1 MILMTVQGVSKSFGM
16 KSVLKDIS
24 LTLQQGARMGLI
36 GVNGSG
42 KSTLFRLIAGQMEP
56 DEGTISLMRGTRVG
70 MLTQEAD
77 IQSDLTVREELSRV
91 FEPVREM
98 ERRLRALEEEMA
110 QKHEDEAE
118 LDRLSREYARL
129 TDRFEDAG
137 GYEWPSRIQGVL
149 AGLGFAKGR
158 EDQPASVLS
167 GGEKTRL
174 CLARLLL
181 TQPDLLMLDEP
192 TNHLDLS
199 SIQWL
204 EDTLKKYRGTVLI
217 ISHDRYFM
225 NSVCDCMAEISM
237 RRLVQ
242 YEGNYDQF
250 TVKRQADIERQI
262 REYKLQQAEIARQQ
276 AIIQRYRMYNR
287 EKSIRAAE
295 SREKRL
301 EKMERLERPV
311 DEQHVRFSFE
321 ARRRTGD
328 DVLKVHGLAKGFEG
342 RRLFENFDL
351 HLRAGDRVAIIG
363 PNGVGKSTLLNII
376 ARKLKADAGEVEF
389 GANVDLGYYEQHQTG
404 LDPEKD
410 VLNELWDAFPR
421 LDLDRVRSVLALFL
435 FTGDDVYKKI
445 SMLSGGEKGRVSLCK
460 LMLKRDN
467 LLLLDEPT
475 NHLDMDSREVLEGAL
490 EDFDGTI
497 LTVSHDRYFINRV
510 ADRIIEMRP
519 DGVKEYLGNYDDYL
533 EKKRREEAGL
543 EDAAAS
549 GMTKTQLDKQ
559 RRRERLLR
567 EGKKALEKQLEAAEA
582 RIAAAEKEIQDLE
595 ARMAD
600 PELYQRPD
608 EARETARRHAELQAG
623 MDALYE
629 EWEALS
635 EAVERAV
642 RGITEDTPGKRHA
655 PRAFFPSRAKTA
667 IPHPRLRFRR
677 SRCR

>member
-1 MILMTVQGVSKSFGM
+1 MILMTVQGVSKAFGM

-56 DEGTISLMRGTRVG
+56 DEGSISLMRGTRVG

-559 RRRERLLR
+559 RRKERLLR

-595 ARMAD
+595 TRMAD

-635 EAVERAV
+635 EAVSER
-642 RGITEDTPGKRHA
+642 
-655 PRAFFPSRAKTA
+655 
-667 IPHPRLRFRR
+667 
-677 SRCR
+677 

>member
-301 EKMERLERPV
+301 EKMEKLERPV

-543 EDAAAS
+543 EEAAAS

-559 RRRERLLR
+559 RRKERLLR

-582 RIAAAEKEIQDLE
+582 RIADAEKEIQDLE

-635 EAVERAV
+635 EAVSER
-642 RGITEDTPGKRHA
+642 
-655 PRAFFPSRAKTA
+655 
-667 IPHPRLRFRR
+667 
-677 SRCR
+677 

>member
-1 MILMTVQGVSKSFGM
+1 MILMTVQGVSKAFGM

-321 ARRRTGD
+321 ARRRTGE
-328 DVLKVHGLAKGFEG
+328 DVLKVRGLAKSFEG
-342 RRLFENFDL
+342 RSLFENFDL

-595 ARMAD
+595 TRMAD

-635 EAVERAV
+635 EAVSER
-642 RGITEDTPGKRHA
+642 
-655 PRAFFPSRAKTA
+655 
-667 IPHPRLRFRR
+667 
-677 SRCR
+677 

>member
-56 DEGTISLMRGTRVG
+56 DEGSISLMRGTRVG

-118 LDRLSREYARL
+118 LSRLSREYARL

-510 ADRIIEMRP
+510 ADRVIEMRP

-559 RRRERLLR
+559 RRKERLLR

-595 ARMAD
+595 TRMAD

-635 EAVERAV
+635 EAVSER
-642 RGITEDTPGKRHA
+642 
-655 PRAFFPSRAKTA
+655 
-667 IPHPRLRFRR
+667 
-677 SRCR
+677 

>member
-56 DEGTISLMRGTRVG
+56 DEGSISLMRGTRVG

-110 QKHEDEAE
+110 QKHENEVE

-149 AGLGFAKGR
+149 AGLGFARGR

-321 ARRRTGD
+321 ARRRSGD

-510 ADRIIEMRP
+510 ADRVIEMRP

-559 RRRERLLR
+559 RRKERLLR

-595 ARMAD
+595 TRMAD

-635 EAVERAV
+635 EAVSER
-642 RGITEDTPGKRHA
+642 
-655 PRAFFPSRAKTA
+655 
-667 IPHPRLRFRR
+667 
-677 SRCR
+677 

>member
-1 MILMTVQGVSKSFGM
+1 MILLTVQNLSKSFGVNR
-16 KSVLKDIS
+16 VLSDIS
-24 LTLQQGARMGLI
+24 LTLQKGARMGLI

-42 KSTLFRLIAGQMEP
+42 KSTLLRLIAGAMEP
-56 DEGTISLMRGTRVG
+56 DEGAVTLVRGTRVG

-77 IQSDLTVREELSRV
+77 IQTDLTVREELERV

-110 QKHEDEAE
+110 ASGDEAKLE
-118 LDRLSREYARL
+118 RLSGEYARL

-149 AGLGFAKGR
+149 SGLGFARDR
-158 EDQPASVLS
+158 ENQPANLLS

-192 TNHLDLS
+192 TNHLDLA

-204 EDTLKKYRGTVLI
+204 EETLKKYRGTVLLV
-217 ISHDRYFM
+217 SHDRYFM
-225 NSVCDCMAEISM
+225 NSVCDCMAEISV
-237 RRLVQ
+237 RRLTQ

-250 TVKRQADIERQI
+250 MRKRQADLERQI

-311 DEQHVRFSFE
+311 QEQHVRFSFE
-321 ARRRTGD
+321 ARRRSGE
-328 DVLKVHGLAKGFEG
+328 DVLRVEGLSKGFAG
-342 RRLFENFDL
+342 RALFENFHL
-351 HLRAGDRVAIIG
+351 HLRAGDRVALIG

-376 ARKLKADAGEVEF
+376 ARELAPDSGTVEF
-389 GANVDLGYYEQHQTG
+389 GANVDLGYYRQHQTG
-404 LDPEKD
+404 LDPQKD

-421 LDLDRVRSVLALFL
+421 LELDRVRAVLALFL
-435 FTGDDVYKKI
+435 FTGDDVYQKI
-445 SMLSGGEKGRVSLCK
+445 STLSGGEKGRVSLCK

-490 EDFDGTI
+490 EDFDGTL

-510 ADRIIEMRP
+510 ANRILEMRP
-519 DGVKEYLGNYDDYL
+519 DGVREYLGNYDDYL
-533 EKKRREEAGL
+533 EKKRREAEGQL
-543 EDAAAS
+543 EDAAA
-549 GMTKTQLDKQ
+549 GMTRTQLDKQ
-559 RRRERLLR
+559 RRRERLSREAVKAAQENLR
-567 EGKKALEKQLEAAEA
+567 LAEE
-582 RIAAAEKEIQDLE
+582 RIAAAEQEIARLE

-600 PELYQRPD
+600 AELYQNPD
-608 EARETARRHAELQAG
+608 QARQVAQRHAALVSG
-623 MDALYE
+623 LDALYAA
-629 EWEALS
+629 WEDAAAALES
-635 EAVERAV
+635 
-642 RGITEDTPGKRHA
+642 
-655 PRAFFPSRAKTA
+655 
-667 IPHPRLRFRR
+667 
-677 SRCR
+677 

>member
-56 DEGTISLMRGTRVG
+56 DEGSISLMRGTRVG

-301 EKMERLERPV
+301 EKMEKLERPV

-559 RRRERLLR
+559 RRKERLLR

-595 ARMAD
+595 TRMAD

-635 EAVERAV
+635 EAVSER
-642 RGITEDTPGKRHA
+642 
-655 PRAFFPSRAKTA
+655 
-667 IPHPRLRFRR
+667 
-677 SRCR
+677 

>member
-16 KSVLKDIS
+16 NCVLKDIS

-56 DEGTISLMRGTRVG
+56 DEGNISLMRGTRVG

-91 FEPVREM
+91 FAPVQEM

-110 QKHEDEAE
+110 QNHEDEAA

-192 TNHLDLS
+192 TNHLDLA

-237 RRLVQ
+237 RHLVQ

-301 EKMERLERPV
+301 EKMEKLEKPIN
-311 DEQHVRFSFE
+311 EQHVRFSFE
-321 ARRRTGD
+321 ARRRSGD
-328 DVLKVHGLAKGFEG
+328 DVLKVHSLSKSFEG
-342 RRLFENFDL
+342 RKLFENFEL
-351 HLRAGDRVAIIG
+351 YLRAGDRVAIIG

-376 ARKLKADAGEVEF
+376 ARKLRPDDGQVEF

-404 LDPEKD
+404 LNPEKD

-421 LDLDRVRSVLALFL
+421 LELDRVRSVLALFL

-445 SMLSGGEKGRVSLCK
+445 GMLSGGEKGRVSLCK

-497 LTVSHDRYFINRV
+497 LAVSHDRYFINRV
-510 ADRIIEMRP
+510 ANRVIEMRP

-533 EKKRREEAGL
+533 EKKRREEAGM
-543 EDAAAS
+543 EDALAG

-559 RRRERLLR
+559 RRKERLMR
-567 EGKKALEKQLEAAEA
+567 ESKKALEKQLEAAEK
-582 RIAAAEKEIQDLE
+582 RIADAEDEIANLE

-600 PELYQRPD
+600 PALYQNPE
-608 EARETARRHAELQAG
+608 EARQVAQRHAELQAG

-629 EWEALS
+629 DWEELS
-635 EAVERAV
+635 EIVGGSGGGSAA
-642 RGITEDTPGKRHA
+642 GQ
-655 PRAFFPSRAKTA
+655 S
-667 IPHPRLRFRR
+667 
-677 SRCR
+677 CRD

>member
-56 DEGTISLMRGTRVG
+56 DEGSISLMRGTRVG

-328 DVLKVHGLAKGFEG
+328 DVLKVRGLAKGFEG

-543 EDAAAS
+543 EDAASS

-559 RRRERLLR
+559 RRKERLLR

-582 RIAAAEKEIQDLE
+582 RIADAEKEIQDLE
-595 ARMAD
+595 TRMAD

-635 EAVERAV
+635 EAVSER
-642 RGITEDTPGKRHA
+642 
-655 PRAFFPSRAKTA
+655 
-667 IPHPRLRFRR
+667 
-677 SRCR
+677 

>member
-56 DEGTISLMRGTRVG
+56 DEGSISLMRGTRVG

-110 QKHEDEAE
+110 QKHADEAE

-321 ARRRTGD
+321 ARRRSGD

-559 RRRERLLR
+559 RRKERLLR

-582 RIAAAEKEIQDLE
+582 RIADAEKEIQDLE

-635 EAVERAV
+635 EAVSER
-642 RGITEDTPGKRHA
+642 
-655 PRAFFPSRAKTA
+655 
-667 IPHPRLRFRR
+667 
-677 SRCR
+677 

>member
-204 EDTLKKYRGTVLI
+204 EETLKKYRGTVLI

-510 ADRIIEMRP
+510 ADRVIEMRP

-543 EDAAAS
+543 EDASSS

-559 RRRERLLR
+559 RRKERLLR

-595 ARMAD
+595 TRMAD

-635 EAVERAV
+635 EAVSER
-642 RGITEDTPGKRHA
+642 
-655 PRAFFPSRAKTA
+655 
-667 IPHPRLRFRR
+667 
-677 SRCR
+677 

>member
-56 DEGTISLMRGTRVG
+56 DEGSISLMRGTRVG

-328 DVLKVHGLAKGFEG
+328 DVLKVRGLAKGFEG

-559 RRRERLLR
+559 RRKERLLR

-635 EAVERAV
+635 EAVSER
-642 RGITEDTPGKRHA
+642 
-655 PRAFFPSRAKTA
+655 
-667 IPHPRLRFRR
+667 
-677 SRCR
+677 

>member
-56 DEGTISLMRGTRVG
+56 DEGSISLMRGTRVG

-321 ARRRTGD
+321 ARRRTGE
-328 DVLKVHGLAKGFEG
+328 DVLKVRGLAKSFEG
-342 RRLFENFDL
+342 RSLFENFDL

-559 RRRERLLR
+559 RRKERLLR

-595 ARMAD
+595 TRMAD

-635 EAVERAV
+635 EAVSER
-642 RGITEDTPGKRHA
+642 
-655 PRAFFPSRAKTA
+655 
-667 IPHPRLRFRR
+667 
-677 SRCR
+677 